1 MDALARI
8 IDANANRCREGLRV
22 LEDAARFG
30 LNDQDLCARVKSV
43 RHGVRDALAG
53 LGVPESH
60 LLGAR
65 DSAGDVGT
73 RVSTDAERTR
83 RDLADIA
90 AAGAKR
96 AGEALRVLEE
106 TAKASGA
113 DGSAFESLRYLVY
126 DAERDVVGALRA
138 RPGQWALC
146 VIVSTDLCA
155 GRDPAWVAEQA
166 IEGGADCIQV
176 REKTMDARGVVDV
189 ARSVVGVCRPRGVPV
204 IVNDRADV
212 ATASGADGVHVG
224 QADLR
229 VADARRVLGP
239 AAIVGVSTTGMDQ
252 ALAAADAGASYCG
265 CGAMFE
271 TSTKA
276 RPNVVGPEYLRAYL
290 ADERTSA
297 IPHLAI
303 GGITP
308 ANAGEL
314 AAAGC
319 RGVAVSSAACG
330 ADDPA
335 EACRAIA
342 SALAVG
348 AH

>member
-30 LNDQDLCARVKSV
+30 LDDQDLCARVKSI

-53 LGVPESH
+53 LGIAESH
-60 LLGAR
+60 RLGAR

-73 RVSTDAERTR
+73 RVSTDAERAR

-90 AAGAKR
+90 SAGAKR

-106 TAKASGA
+106 SAKVSGA

-126 DAERDVVGALRA
+126 DAERDIIGALRA

-146 VIVSTDLCA
+146 VIVTTDLCA
-155 GRDPAWVAEQA
+155 GREPAWVAERA

-176 REKTMDARGVVDV
+176 REKTMDARAFVDV
-189 ARSVVGVCRPRGVPV
+189 ARLVVGVCRPRGVPV
-204 IVNDRADV
+204 IINDRADV
-212 ATASGADGVHVG
+212 ALASGADGVHVG
-224 QADLR
+224 QTDLS
-229 VADARRVLGP
+229 VADVRRVLGP
-239 AAIVGVSTTGMDQ
+239 VAIVGVSTTGMDQ

-265 CGAMFE
+265 CGAMFD

-290 ADERTSA
+290 ADERTAS

-314 AAAGC
+314 AAVGC
-319 RGVAVSSAACG
+319 RGVAASSAVCSAG
-330 ADDPA
+330 DPA
-335 EACRAIA
+335 GACRAIA